1 MRIEMSNVKV
11 KDEIGVP
18 DILVN
23 NAGSYY
29 LQVREKT
36 ILMTFNHLFLS
47 FQNFEGNLI
56 DLFRIFVSATTPV
69 GKEWWIV
76 RFFKNS

>member
-1 MRIEMSNVKV
+1 MSNVKV

-29 LQVREKT
+29 LQVEKK
-36 ILMTFNHLFLS
+36 N
-47 FQNFEGNLI
+47 NF
-56 DLFRIFVSATTPV
+56 DDF
-69 GKEWWIV
+69 
-76 RFFKNS
+76 

>member
-1 MRIEMSNVKV
+1 MSNVKV

-29 LQVREKT
+29 LQVEEKNDFDEFW
-36 ILMTFNHLFLS
+36 TFVFMFS
-47 FQNFEGNLI
+47 NF
-56 DLFRIFVSATTPV
+56 
-69 GKEWWIV
+69 
-76 RFFKNS
+76 

>member
-1 MRIEMSNVKV
+1 MSNVKV

-29 LQVREKT
+29 LQVGEKT
-36 ILMTFNHLFLS
+36 ILTSFDHLFLC
-47 FQNFEGNLI
+47 FQNLKGNLI

-69 GKEWWIV
+69 GKEW
-76 RFFKNS
+76 

>member
-29 LQVREKT
+29 LQVAKEF
-36 ILMTFNHLFLS
+36 MTF
-47 FQNFEGNLI
+47 
-56 DLFRIFVSATTPV
+56 D
-69 GKEWWIV
+69 
-76 RFFKNS
+76 

>member
-1 MRIEMSNVKV
+1 MCIEMWNVKV

-29 LQVREKT
+29 LQVEKKT
-36 ILMTFNHLFLS
+36 ILMTFDHWF
-47 FQNFEGNLI
+47 
-56 DLFRIFVSATTPV
+56 
-69 GKEWWIV
+69 W
-76 RFFKNS
+76 

>member
-1 MRIEMSNVKV
+1 MSNVKV

-29 LQVREKT
+29 LQVEEKT
-36 ILMTFNHLFLS
+36 ILMSFDHLFLC
-47 FQNFEGNLI
+47 FQNIKGNLI

-69 GKEWWIV
+69 GREW
-76 RFFKNS
+76 

>member
-1 MRIEMSNVKV
+1 MCIEMWNVKV

-29 LQVREKT
+29 LQVEKKQFWW
-36 ILMTFNHLFLS
+36 L
-47 FQNFEGNLI
+47 LI
-56 DLFRIFVSATTPV
+56 IGFD
-69 GKEWWIV
+69 
-76 RFFKNS
+76 NSKM